1 MNRVSTGGNYSS
13 VLTNIMAAQQGQ
25 MDAGDRV
32 ATQKNGTNLKDYARN
47 AEILTSMRAVDSRLQ
62 GYSDQNARLVD
73 KLTTQDFALNQIAD
87 SADSVRQ
94 TIADALASGR
104 GDTLMQ
110 DLQGFF
116 GNAVEGL
123 NARYGGKYLFAGGQ
137 IDTQPVS
144 AQIMADLTN
153 GQPISSF
160 FHNDT
165 YTVDA
170 KVDDSTTVKTGLLAD
185 GLGTDLLTQFQG
197 IQAFQQSGSGPFSG
211 ILTDAQKTFLE
222 GQLSSWDTLHQNLV
236 NNAARNGM
244 VQTRVDNVQKD
255 LTNRQTSI
263 KGMIGGITDADMT
276 KAASDLQQAQMAVQA
291 AAQVFVTLKDT
302 SLLNFIK

>member
-13 VLTNIMAAQQGQ
+13 VLANIMTAQQGQ
-25 MDAGDRV
+25 MDAGERV
-32 ATQKNGTNLKDYARN
+32 ATQKNGTNLKDYSRN

-62 GYSDQNARLVD
+62 GYTDQNARLVD
-73 KLTTQDFALNQIAD
+73 KLTTQDFALNQVAG

-123 NARYGGKYLFAGGQ
+123 NARYGGKYLFSGGQ
-137 IDTQPVS
+137 IDTEPVS
-144 AQIMADLTN
+144 AQVMADLTS
-153 GQPISSF
+153 GPPISSF

-165 YTVDA
+165 FKVDA
-170 KVDDSTTVKTGLLAD
+170 KIDDSTTVKTGLLASD
-185 GLGTDLLTQFQG
+185 LGTDIMTAFKNIQTFQEG
-197 IQAFQQSGSGPFSG
+197 VNGPFNG
-211 ILTDAQKTFLE
+211 ILTDQQKTFLE
-222 GQLSSWDTLHQNLV
+222 GQLSSWDTLHKDLV

-302 SLLNFIK
+302 SLLSVLK

>member
-185 GLGTDLLTQFQG
+185 SLGTDLLTQFQT
-197 IQAFQQSGSGPFSG
+197 IQAFQQSGSGPFNG

-222 GQLSSWDTLHQNLV
+222 GQLASWDTLHQNLV

>member
-73 KLTTQDFALNQIAD
+73 KLTTQDFALNQIAS

-185 GLGTDLLTQFQG
+185 SLGTDLLTQFQT
-197 IQAFQQSGSGPFSG
+197 IQAFQQSGSGPFNG